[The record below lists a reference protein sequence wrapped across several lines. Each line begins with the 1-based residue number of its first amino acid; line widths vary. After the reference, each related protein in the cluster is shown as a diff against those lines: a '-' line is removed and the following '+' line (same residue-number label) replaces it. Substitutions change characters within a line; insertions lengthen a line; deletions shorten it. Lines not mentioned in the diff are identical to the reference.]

1 MAPALRAA
9 RRVAGPLHAA
19 PPAAGAVRGGSQPP
33 IAAVRRLPRGAGGV
47 NVGRVGSWRGGASA
61 ACVPLGRPET
71 SPSSALPLLSL
82 WGGEGIEA
90 SRPRR
95 DGEMQGD
102 QGTGTV
108 AHACLVRRRLG
119 QGETSGCRVRRLWGV
134 VGRLGGRERAG
145 DRFIGSGWAAALVRV
160 SGSMVPAC
168 WQ

>member
-1 MAPALRAA
+1 M
-9 RRVAGPLHAA
+9 
-19 PPAAGAVRGGSQPP
+19 
-33 IAAVRRLPRGAGGV
+33 
-47 NVGRVGSWRGGASA
+47 
-61 ACVPLGRPET
+61 PLGRPET
-71 SPSSALPLLSL
+71 SPSSALPLLSLYSPSTLPLLSL

-119 QGETSGCRVRRLWGV
+119 QGETSGCRVRRLWGF